1 MMLALHDCDCS
12 FGGSTIIYF
21 ASSINCYI
29 PKYLAC
35 WELFIPMD
43 EAVNQKSTNFNLLST
58 GKNGTDIVCCK
69 TTASAKKLR
78 IFGFEVNPCPTDIIC
93 SKTKSD
99 ESISSSATFA
109 DERLGGK
116 TSICMN
122 SSGIVLPN
130 PNENLINLSS
140 SSAVREF
147 EYECNFCLKKF
158 TNSRALGGHQNAHRK
173 ERLKKK
179 RMDLEAR
186 RASYLYALIRNN
198 GVVYPYSSL
207 SHQDLLLYVPTITHG
222 SSHIG
227 FSSVYHYQNNT
238 HPPYFTVGASQGE
251 LQLQNNSFI
260 LMQGGEKNL
269 LA

>member
-12 FGGSTIIYF
+12 FGGSTTIYFAGSTIIYF
-21 ASSINCYI
+21 ASPINCTI
-29 PKYLAC
+29 PKHLAC
-35 WELFIPMD
+35 RELFIPMD

-69 TTASAKKLR
+69 TAASDKKLR
-78 IFGFEVNPCPTDIIC
+78 IFGFEVNPCPKDIIC
-93 SKTKSD
+93 SKTESD

-130 PNENLINLSS
+130 PNANLINLS

-158 TNSRALGGHQNAHRK
+158 TNSQALGGHQNAHRK

-179 RMDLEAR
+179 RMDLEAK
-186 RASYLYALIRNN
+186 RASYRHALIRNN
-198 GVVYPYSSL
+198 AVIYPYSSL
-207 SHQDLLLYVPTITHG
+207 SHQDDLLYVPTITHG

-227 FSSVYHYQNNT
+227 FSS
-238 HPPYFTVGASQGE
+238 
-251 LQLQNNSFI
+251 
-260 LMQGGEKNL
+260 GGEKNL